1 MRPLCRDCG
10 SRRPMAADRRC
21 AECGGPRMLAH
32 GELDSLAVAHVDCD
46 AFYAAVEKRDRP
58 ELVDKPVI
66 VGGGRRGVVSTACYI
81 ARLSGVGS
89 AMPMFKALAACPDA
103 VVLPPDM
110 AKYRAAGAEVR
121 AAMEEL
127 CDRVQPVSIDEA
139 FLDLTAAAESAGA
152 SAAELLAGFARRVER
167 ELGVTVSIGLS
178 HNKLLAKLASDL
190 DKPRGFSV
198 VGRAETRAFLAP
210 LPVRR
215 IPGVGP
221 ALAARLRREGIET
234 VGQAAARAPEDM
246 ARRHGAAGRQL
257 ALRARGED
265 DRKVEARGEAKSI
278 SAETTFDADTADPE
292 ALEAVLERLCAR
304 VAERL
309 RRRGLAGR
317 TVTLKLK
324 THDFRAR
331 TRSATLAA
339 ATARGEVVAAAARR
353 LLHREADGTRYRLLG
368 VGVANLGAA
377 GGADPPDM
385 LDAAAGAAGSAGQQ
399 AGGGGNSS
407 SDSAARMAKPP

>member
-1 MRPLCRDCG
+1 
-10 SRRPMAADRRC
+10 MAADRRC
-21 AECGGPRMLAH
+21 AECGGPRTLAH

-103 VVLPPDM
+103 VVIPPDM
-110 AKYRAAGAEVR
+110 AKYRAAGAEIR
-121 AAMEEL
+121 AAMAEL

-139 FLDLTAAAESAGA
+139 YLDLSAAATAGA

-198 VGRAETRAFLAP
+198 IGRAETRAFLAP
-210 LPVRR
+210 LPARR

-221 ALAARLRREGIET
+221 ALAARLRRDGIET

-246 ARRHGAAGRQL
+246 ARRYGSAGRQL

-292 ALEAVLERLCAR
+292 ALEAALEPLCAR

-309 RRRGLAGR
+309 LRRGLAGR

-339 ATARGEVVAAAARR
+339 ATARREVVAAAARR
-353 LLHREADGTRYRLLG
+353 LLRREADGTRYRLLG
-368 VGVANLGAA
+368 VGASNLGAA

-385 LDAAAGAAGSAGQQ
+385 LDAAEIVDDRGAGQQ
-399 AGGGGNSS
+399 TGGGGNSTS
-407 SDSAARMAKPP
+407 ASAARMAKPP